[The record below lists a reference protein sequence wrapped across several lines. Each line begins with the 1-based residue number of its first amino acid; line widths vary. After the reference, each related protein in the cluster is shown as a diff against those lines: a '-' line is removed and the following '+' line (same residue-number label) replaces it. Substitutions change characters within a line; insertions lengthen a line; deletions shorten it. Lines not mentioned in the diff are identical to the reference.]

1 MKTVAAICTPNS
13 AGGLAIIRI
22 SGDDALV
29 IAGKVFTPV
38 TCNSVAE
45 MTGYTAAYG
54 EIHDGDRLLDDGM
67 LLIFRTPKSYTG
79 ENVAE
84 ITCHGGVYIARRVLQ
99 ACINAGADL
108 ASAGE
113 FTKRAVLNGKMTLTQ
128 AESVIDVIN
137 SANEQY
143 LACSNSQK
151 SGSLFR
157 KINEI
162 AEKILSVS
170 AHIAAWIDYP
180 DEGLESFE
188 TYSHVGQLSDCRLQL
203 SLLLKSYEIAAAMR
217 EGVVTA
223 IVGKP
228 NAGKSTLMNLLTR
241 RERSIVTDIPGTT
254 RDVVEET
261 VSLVC
266 KTGDCGYSGTGSVLL
281 RLCDCAG
288 IRETEDAVEKIGIE
302 YMYRQIEEASL
313 VLAVFDNSRPLE
325 KDDYALIER
334 IRGKNSICIINKTD
348 LPNALDLTI
357 LSTQFKYVVQISA
370 KTGGDV
376 HVAALAEVIGK
387 VYDVNSLDLSAGFL
401 ANERQRVCV
410 IEAERLLCQAISGLE
425 SADKAPLDATGFLL
439 ENALEA
445 LYRLSGKSVS
455 AQIIDEV
462 FKNFCVGK

>member
-1 MKTVAAICTPNS
+1 MKTIAAISTSNA
-13 AGGLAIIRI
+13 AGGVAMIRI

-29 IAGKVFTPV
+29 IAGKVFVPV
-38 TCNSVAE
+38 NGNSVSE
-45 MTGYTAAYG
+45 MAGYSAAYG
-54 EIHDGDRLLDDGM
+54 DIHDGNVLLDDGI
-67 LLIFRTPKSYTG
+67 LLIFRAPKSYTG
-79 ENVAE
+79 ENIAE
-84 ITCHGGVYIARRVLQ
+84 ITCHGGVYVARRVLQ
-99 ACINAGADL
+99 ACVNAGASL
-108 ASAGE
+108 ANAGE

-143 LACSNSQK
+143 LACSNAQK
-151 SGSLFR
+151 SGSLYR

-170 AHIAAWIDYP
+170 AHIAAWLDYQEEAIDN
-180 DEGLESFE
+180 FE
-188 TYSHVGQLSDCRLQL
+188 AYSHVGQLTDCRLQL
-203 SLLLKSYEIAAAMR
+203 SLLLKSYEIASTMR

-228 NAGKSTLMNLLTR
+228 NAGKSTLMNLLTK

-254 RDVVEET
+254 RDIVEET
-261 VSLVC
+261 ISMN
-266 KTGDCGYSGTGSVLL
+266 GAIL

-288 IRETEDAVEKIGIE
+288 IRETNDAVEQIGIE
-302 YMYRQIEEASL
+302 YMLRQIEESSL
-313 VLAVFDNSRPLE
+313 ILAVFDNSRPLE

-334 IRGKNSICIINKTD
+334 IKGKTCICVINKTD
-348 LPNALDLTI
+348 LENKLDLTI
-357 LSTQFKYVVQISA
+357 LSTQFKHVVQLSA
-370 KTGGDV
+370 KHEKADSFEKL
-376 HVAALAEVIGK
+376 AAVIGK
-387 VYDVNSLDLSAGFL
+387 VYDVNSLDLSAGFI

-410 IEAERLLCQAISGLE
+410 IEAEKLLSQAIAGIESGG
-425 SADKAPLDATGFLL
+425 APLDATGFLL

-455 AQIIDEV
+455 AEIIDEV